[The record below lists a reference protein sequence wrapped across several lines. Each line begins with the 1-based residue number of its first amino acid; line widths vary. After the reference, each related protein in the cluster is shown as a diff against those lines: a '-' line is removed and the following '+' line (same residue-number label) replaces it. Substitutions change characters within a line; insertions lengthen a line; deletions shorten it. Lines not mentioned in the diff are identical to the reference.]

1 MVVMGLIATPTYDG
15 APGALIHRF
24 PGGLSAD
31 ASGDR
36 HWPGSK
42 AGCRV
47 PVGEIAE
54 NGASSL
60 GPQLERR
67 QWIVGRARRSGAHQ
81 AGSRWARSR
90 VTKWMPASVRVER
103 ARRIAER
110 TLRGSLEADG
120 TPVIL
125 HVRRVAKTSP
135 DFARSVAWLHDVL
148 EDSSV
153 SEEELLASGL
163 TDEEL
168 RALRLLT
175 RQRDSRS
182 TKHYLSHV
190 SQIARSSGS
199 AGEIA
204 RAVKRQDLADRQRH
218 PNLRPDGWHPPYR
231 AALALL
237 QKEAPEPKR
246 SSSLPPVANPLAE
259 RTLRSLSRK
268 DRRWRPLLADEI
280 LDHALSAHQLPAR
293 RDCQR
298 R

>member
-1 MVVMGLIATPTYDG
+1 MGKFFTGPNWSVG
-15 APGALIHRF
+15 N
-24 PGGLSAD
+24 GLSAVQ
-31 ASGDR
+31 G
-36 HWPGSK
+36 
-42 AGCRV
+42 
-47 PVGEIAE
+47 
-54 NGASSL
+54 
-60 GPQLERR
+60 QER
-67 QWIVGRARRSGAHQ
+67 IRSV
-81 AGSRWARSR
+81 RDEPTERDE
-90 VTKWMPASVRVER
+90 VDVASVRVER

-182 TKHYLSHV
+182 AEHYLSHV

-204 RAVKRQDLADRQRH
+204 RAVKREDLADRQRH
-218 PNLRPDGWHPPYR
+218 PNLRRDGWHPPYR

-246 SSSLPPVANPLAE
+246 SSSLQPVANP
-259 RTLRSLSRK
+259 S
-268 DRRWRPLLADEI
+268 
-280 LDHALSAHQLPAR
+280 AR
-293 RDCQR
+293 RTVAPISEGSQVAASPG
-298 R
+298 